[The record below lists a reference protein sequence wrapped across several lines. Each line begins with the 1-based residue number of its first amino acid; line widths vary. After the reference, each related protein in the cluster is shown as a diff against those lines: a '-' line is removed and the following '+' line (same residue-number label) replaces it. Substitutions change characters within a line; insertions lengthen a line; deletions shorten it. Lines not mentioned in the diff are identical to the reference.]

1 MSSQSPYVAPQQ
13 PKKKRKIPIW
23 AWVVGVVVVIAIVA
37 GAASAGGK
45 KKKSDDASTA
55 PAAVAPSAAAASPAV
70 VAPKPTTAPKPTPSS
85 LLHGEDVAITSC
97 TADPTTGYLSAAVT
111 VTNNS
116 SKTSN
121 YAITIAFE
129 SKDGSQQ
136 LDTGLVAVN
145 DLNAGQVSQQTALG
159 LTAAPAAG
167 YDCKVA
173 DLTRY
178 AS

>member
-1 MSSQSPYVAPQQ
+1 MPYEP
-13 PKKKRKIPIW
+13 PPGKPKRKIPIW
-23 AWVVGVVVVIAIVA
+23 AWIIGGIVVIAIIGGAIGAAAKKKQGDDTAATVPSTA
-37 GAASAGGK
+37 PVSPPAASAP
-45 KKKSDDASTA
+45 A
-55 PAAVAPSAAAASPAV
+55 AAVAPK
-70 VAPKPTTAPKPTPSS
+70 PKPKPS
-85 LLHGEDVAITSC
+85 LPAHAEDVVITGC

-111 VTNNS
+111 VTNHS

-121 YAITIAFE
+121 YIVTIAFE
-129 SKDGSQQ
+129 SKDGTQQ

-145 DLNAGQVSQQTALG
+145 DLNTGQASQQSALG
-159 LTAAPAAG
+159 FKQAPAGG